1 MSEEIKQD
9 VEAEFVVVSEE
20 TPALAEEIVIEPV
33 PEPVLE
39 PVPELPKLSDIALA
53 VGLFLQDKQE
63 LLEAGDNWNPALLE
77 AGDQSGWRFKN
88 IPCPSLEE
96 LQALLQAQE
105 PSQE

>member
-1 MSEEIKQD
+1 MSEEIKSD
-9 VEAEFVVVSEE
+9 VEVEFEVLPEE
-20 TPALAEEIVIEPV
+20 IPAQAEEIAIEPV
-33 PEPVLE
+33 SEPV
-39 PVPELPKLSDIALA
+39 PMPELPKLSDIALA

-96 LQALLQAQE
+96 LKALLD
-105 PSQE
+105 SQEVVE

>member
-20 TPALAEEIVIEPV
+20 TPAPAEEMPVI
-33 PEPVLE
+33 
-39 PVPELPKLSDIALA
+39 PELPKLSDISLA
-53 VGLFLQDKQE
+53 IDLFLKDKQE
-63 LLEAGDNWNPALLE
+63 LLEAGDNFNPALLE

>member
-1 MSEEIKQD
+1 MSEDIKPD
-9 VEAEFVVVSEE
+9 IETEFMIVSEE
-20 TPALAEEIVIEPV
+20 TSAQIEQ
-33 PEPVLE
+33 
-39 PVPELPKLSDIALA
+39 VPELPKLSDFSLA
-53 VGLFLQDKQE
+53 ISLFLQDKQE
-63 LLEAGDNWNPALLE
+63 LLDSGDNWNPALVE

>member
-9 VEAEFVVVSEE
+9 VEAEFTLVSEE
-20 TPALAEEIVIEPV
+20 TPAPAEQM
-33 PEPVLE
+33 
-39 PVPELPKLSDIALA
+39 PELPKLSDISLA
-53 VGLFLQDKQE
+53 IDLFLKDKQE
-63 LLEAGDNWNPALLE
+63 LLEAGDNFNSALLE
-77 AGDQSGWRFKN
+77 IGDQSGWRFKN

>member
-9 VEAEFVVVSEE
+9 VEAEFMVVSEE

-33 PEPVLE
+33 PVLE

-63 LLEAGDNWNPALLE
+63 LLEAGDNWNPALVE

-105 PSQE
+105 PSQV

>member
-9 VEAEFVVVSEE
+9 IEAEFTVVSEE
-20 TPALAEEIVIEPV
+20 TLT
-33 PEPVLE
+33 
-39 PVPELPKLSDIALA
+39 LPKLSDIALA
-53 VGLFLQDKQE
+53 VSIYLQDKQE
-63 LLEAGDNWNPALLE
+63 LLHSEDNWNPALLE